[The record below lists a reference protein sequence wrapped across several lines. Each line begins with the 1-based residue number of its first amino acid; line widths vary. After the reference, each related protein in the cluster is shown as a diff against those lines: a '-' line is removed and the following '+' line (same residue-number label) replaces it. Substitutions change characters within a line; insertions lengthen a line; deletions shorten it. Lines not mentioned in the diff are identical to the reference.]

1 MTQTTSP
8 PPDAEKR
15 QKWMAFVQSLSPSID
30 PQAVRLMDELRMVS
44 HTMYQIG
51 ESSLAVT
58 GLSYAQY
65 RILLGLYFAEKMEH
79 RTELNPS
86 EISERQGTSRN
97 TISALIRSLEEEGL
111 VERHLD
117 HNDRRK
123 FNICLTAAGRQ
134 KVSDHASRHMDV
146 VGRCFKA
153 LTKAEQE
160 TMSQLLAKLS
170 QHISA
175 AKKSIMAQTTS

>member
-1 MTQTTSP
+1 MTQTTP
-8 PPDAEKR
+8 PAPDPDKR
-15 QKWMAFVQSLSPSID
+15 QKWMAFVQNLSPNID
-30 PQAVRLMDELRMVS
+30 PHAVRLMDELRMVS

-65 RILLGLYFAEKMEH
+65 RILLGLYFAEKMEN
-79 RTELNPS
+79 RGELNPS
-86 EISERQGTSRN
+86 EISNRQGTSRN

-117 HNDRRK
+117 REDRRK

-134 KVSDHASRHMDV
+134 KVSENASRHMDV
-146 VGRCFKA
+146 VAGCFEA
-153 LTKAEQE
+153 LTTAEQE

-170 QHISA
+170 QHINA
-175 AKKSIMAQTTS
+175 AQETIMAQAAS

>member
-1 MTQTTSP
+1 MTQTTNP
-8 PPDAEKR
+8 TPDAEKR
-15 QKWMAFVQSLSPSID
+15 QKWMAFVQTLSPTID

-44 HTMYQIG
+44 HTLYQIG
-51 ESSLAVT
+51 ESSLATT

-65 RILLGLYFAEKMEH
+65 RILLGLYFAQKMEH
-79 RTELNPS
+79 RSKMNPS

-97 TISALIRSLEEEGL
+97 TISALIRSLEDEGL

-123 FNICLTAAGRQ
+123 FNISLTAAGQQ

-146 VGRCFKA
+146 VGGCFGA
-153 LTKAEQE
+153 LSSAEQE
-160 TMSQLLAKLS
+160 TFGQLLAKLS
-170 QHISA
+170 HHIHA
-175 AKKSIMAQTTS
+175 AKEHLVAESTE